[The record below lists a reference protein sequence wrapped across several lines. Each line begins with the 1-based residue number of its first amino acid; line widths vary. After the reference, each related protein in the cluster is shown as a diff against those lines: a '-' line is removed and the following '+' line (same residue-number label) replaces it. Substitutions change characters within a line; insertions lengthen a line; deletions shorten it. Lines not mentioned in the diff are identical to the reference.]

1 MVSSHPFRDRAAIAG
16 IGITELSKNSGVSTL
31 TLALRAIMAAIDDAG
46 LRRED
51 IDGVACHQV
60 QDSITASIVAQC
72 LGVDDLSWFCDQFG
86 GGSTS
91 HSVVGQAANAAAL
104 GHARHIV
111 VWRSINARSEHRMGG
126 TGRPPPAIV
135 ETQYQHPIGWVT
147 PPQWYAMFAR
157 SHMSRWGT
165 TSEDLGRIAVQQ
177 RANAAHNERAMMR
190 APMTMDDYLASR
202 WIVEPFRLF
211 DCCLETDAAA
221 AVVITTAE
229 RARDLR
235 QPPALISGMTWGGGH
250 MMHSNRVQADWT
262 TSIAA
267 KMARRLYDMAGVG
280 PDDVQ
285 YASLYDA
292 FTHLVLVQ
300 VEDYGFAP
308 KGEAAAFIAEGGSAP
323 GGRIPVNTHGGF
335 LSEGYVH
342 GLNNLHEAVRQVRG
356 TAGRFQVPG
365 AEVALS
371 TGQPGY
377 VAGNSSAII
386 LRRDS

>member
-1 MVSSHPFRDRAAIAG
+1 MPPTRRRWDMLATSWCGGRSTPAPNTGWAARAG
-16 IGITELSKNSGVSTL
+16 
-31 TLALRAIMAAIDDAG
+31 
-46 LRRED
+46 
-51 IDGVACHQV
+51 
-60 QDSITASIVAQC
+60 
-72 LGVDDLSWFCDQFG
+72 
-86 GGSTS
+86 
-91 HSVVGQAANAAAL
+91 
-104 GHARHIV
+104 
-111 VWRSINARSEHRMGG
+111 
-126 TGRPPPAIV
+126 PPPAIV

-177 RANAAHNERAMMR
+177 RANAVYNERAMMR

-235 QPPALISGMTWGGGH
+235 QPPVLISGMTWGGGH

-262 TSIAA
+262 TSVAE
-267 KMARRLYDMAGVG
+267 KMARRLYAMAGVG
-280 PDDVQ
+280 PNDVA

-308 KGEAAAFIAEGGSAP
+308 KGEAAAFIAEGGTAP

-335 LSEGYVH
+335 SVG
-342 GLNNLHEAVRQVRG
+342 GLCPRPQQPARG
-356 TAGRFQVPG
+356 RSPGSGHRRALPG
-365 AEVALS
+365 A
-371 TGQPGY
+371 
-377 VAGNSSAII
+377 
-386 LRRDS
+386 RRRGGPVHRPARLCGRQLLGHHPAPR